1 MVYSTENYY
10 KYDYLYS
17 AKEFELVQSF
27 LRLSRHYRTKV
38 DSSKKSISFENKDAY
53 IWLTLF
59 TPIVL
64 YSCNTVEN
72 MCV

>member
-17 AKEFELVQSF
+17 AKEFELSNKSWF
-27 LRLSRHYRTKV
+27 I
-38 DSSKKSISFENKDAY
+38 KKSISFENKDAY

-64 YSCNTVEN
+64 YSCNSVEN
-72 MCV
+72 MCVWLNAQDI

>member
-1 MVYSTENYY
+1 MDFIERFDIDILQKNSNC
-10 KYDYLYS
+10 L
-17 AKEFELVQSF
+17 
-27 LRLSRHYRTKV
+27 LRSRHYRTKV

-53 IWLTLF
+53 IWLTIF

-64 YSCNTVEN
+64 YSCNSVEN

>member
-1 MVYSTENYY
+1 MVYFTENYY

-17 AKEFELVQSF
+17 AKEFE
-27 LRLSRHYRTKV
+27 LSRHYRTKV

-53 IWLTLF
+53 IWLTMF
-59 TPIVL
+59 TPFVL